1 MKLIKFLLVIVVL
14 AAIGGAAAVKLAP
27 AETAAYLV
35 DLKRKIGGL
44 EVKRL
49 TLDNGMTY
57 VYMEAGTEN
66 AETLL
71 LLHGFGAD
79 KDNFTEVAPYLK
91 DFHLIIPDHIGFGES
106 SNPSDVE
113 YTPVAQALRLH
124 ELMLKLN
131 IDSMH
136 IGGSSMGGQIAM
148 TYASLYPGE
157 VKSLWLLD
165 PGGLWSGPESEMME
179 IIEKTG
185 SNPLTATTP
194 DEYRQVFSL
203 VMSKPPFVPG
213 FILDEKAK
221 VRISNF
227 ALEQKIFKDI
237 KSDNTEERIV
247 GLTTPTLLVWGA
259 EDRVLHPGSVA
270 VVEDLMPN
278 VTSIIMPGIGHLPML
293 EAPKQTATDLKAFL
307 GGI

>member
-1 MKLIKFLLVIVVL
+1 MKALKFLLVIAVV
-14 AAIGGAAAVKLAP
+14 AAAGIFASIKLAP
-27 AETAAYLV
+27 AETAAFLV
-35 DLKRKIGGL
+35 DVKRKIGGL
-44 EVKRL
+44 EVHSIQ
-49 TLDNGMTY
+49 LDNGMTY
-57 VYMEAGTEN
+57 VYMEAGKGK

-79 KDNFTEVAPYLK
+79 KDNYTEVAPYLK
-91 DFHLIIPDHIGFGES
+91 DYHLIVPDHIGFGES
-106 SNPSDVE
+106 SNPYEAE
-113 YTPVAQALRLH
+113 YTPAAQAMRLH
-124 ELMLKLN
+124 ELMQKLD

-165 PGGLWSGPESEMME
+165 PGGLWSAPRSELAE
-179 IIEKTG
+179 IIERTG
-185 SNPLTATTP
+185 KNPLTASTP
-194 DEYRQVFSL
+194 EEFRAVFGF
-203 VMSKPPFVPG
+203 VMSKPPFVPE

-221 VRISNF
+221 VRIDNF
-227 ALEQKIFKDI
+227 ALEQKVFEQIRT
-237 KSDNTEERIV
+237 DNTEERIA

-259 EDRVLHPGSVA
+259 EDRVLHPGAVA

-293 EAPKQTATDLKAFL
+293 EAPRQTATDLKNFL
-307 GGI
+307 NGL